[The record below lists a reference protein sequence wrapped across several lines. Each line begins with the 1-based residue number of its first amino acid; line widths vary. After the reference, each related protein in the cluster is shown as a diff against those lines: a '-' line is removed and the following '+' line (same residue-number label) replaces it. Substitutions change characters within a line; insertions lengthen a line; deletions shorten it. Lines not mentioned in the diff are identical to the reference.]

1 MIFATNANLEA
12 KIKLGEFREYLFYRI
27 NDVTLRI
34 PPLRERLEDI
44 PDLCREILRR
54 EKINKE
60 ISDSA
65 ISVMQTFS
73 WKGNVRQ
80 LEKCLCAAAVIHC
93 EGDVIEP
100 KDIKL

>member
-1 MIFATNANLEA
+1 MKKQLLTAIFAWASFAGISAQDATAT
-12 KIKLGEFREYLFYRI
+12 IHLGQGQQ
-27 NDVTLRI
+27 
-34 PPLRERLEDI
+34 
-44 PDLCREILRR
+44 
-54 EKINKE
+54 KINKE

-80 LEKCLCAAAVIHC
+80 LEKCIRNAALLYC
-93 EGDVIEP
+93 DGDVIEP